1 MLVHYF
7 LQSLYFRV
15 YSSQLYTHRY
25 KKDTV
30 PFEIMFDVAAED
42 TEDLT
47 PQPPSQ
53 PSRSP
58 LQGEMAD
65 DEAFYFT
72 EEGA

>member
-1 MLVHYF
+1 
-7 LQSLYFRV
+7 
-15 YSSQLYTHRY
+15 
-25 KKDTV
+25 
-30 PFEIMFDVAAED
+30 MFDVAAED